1 MGRDSNLLS
10 LLKDFFYYYAIKD
23 IIKENLEIMGGKRR
37 EYLVSE
43 ITITLVEHFLPI
55 FFYIHEVKKNQRAS

>member
-1 MGRDSNLLS
+1 MQHGKGQQFTLFVKRF
-10 LLKDFFYYYAIKD
+10 FFYYYAIKD

-43 ITITLVEHFLPI
+43 ITITLVERFLPI
-55 FFYIHEVKKNQRAS
+55 FFYIHKVKKN